1 MSLFSRRAHAIVVT
15 GAFPHRSRRLTG
27 HIFTLTGGLLL
38 VAAGMMLD
46 GRILEHIR
54 HAPFHNYTTVV
65 EIVALQAS
73 LRIVGVAIV
82 IYAVLSARVNSGTLA
97 LGRPDSQPVVALLS
111 VTIILAALSAPF
123 LIYDVQRM
131 FYSAPFNWDEGWNVF
146 HTADLMQGKP
156 LYRPIG
162 GFPLTPL
169 KGSR

>member
-65 EIVALQAS
+65 EILPCR
-73 LRIVGVAIV
+73 LP
-82 IYAVLSARVNSGTLA
+82 
-97 LGRPDSQPVVALLS
+97 LG
-111 VTIILAALSAPF
+111 
-123 LIYDVQRM
+123 
-131 FYSAPFNWDEGWNVF
+131 
-146 HTADLMQGKP
+146 
-156 LYRPIG
+156 
-162 GFPLTPL
+162 
-169 KGSR
+169 